1 MKQHSY
7 VKIQGKSILVNCP
20 ECVSREIA
28 KRKKQLEAE
37 FNAEEQEPA
46 QEEVPAVDYEAEAK
60 KFQSMYDRSQAEN
73 AKLQQ
78 GAQIL
83 QLLEQ
88 RPDLVQVLEDGIAGN
103 RTQQQ
108 PEQTVGK
115 DDFNP
120 WDAFTD
126 ENSESGRYV
135 NSKIE
140 NMVQQRLQSALSQQQ
155 QQIQAEMQMQN
166 TVNELRGTYKMSDDD
181 IQEFLQ
187 FTTQPKERVGL
198 NNLVK
203 LWQMQSGKSVA
214 NNDTMEAV
222 TAAQQAPRTAGV
234 LQGEPPMPKKNDTD
248 NMFDSI
254 MATGNSGRLP

>member
-1 MKQHSY
+1 MSTLEQQEMNIPAEQPGANSAFEED
-7 VKIQGKSILVNCP
+7 IINQQAGPQLV
-20 ECVSREIA
+20 
-28 KRKKQLEAE
+28 
-37 FNAEEQEPA
+37 AEEQEPV
-46 QEEVPAVDYEAEAK
+46 QEEVPAVDYEAESK

-203 LWQMQSGKSVA
+203 LWQMQNGQSVA

>member
-1 MKQHSY
+1 MSTLEQQEMNIPAEQAGANSTFEED
-7 VKIQGKSILVNCP
+7 IISQQAGPQLV
-20 ECVSREIA
+20 
-28 KRKKQLEAE
+28 
-37 FNAEEQEPA
+37 AEEQEPV

-88 RPDLVQVLEDGIAGN
+88 RPDLVQILEDGIAGN
-103 RTQQQ
+103 RTQEQ

-120 WDAFTD
+120 WETFDLNTD
-126 ENSESGRYV
+126 TGRYV
-135 NSKIE
+135 DRQLGDKIKSVVDQK
-140 NMVQQRLQSALSQQQ
+140 MAQQQ

-166 TVNELRGTYKMSDDD
+166 TVNELRGTYKMSDGE

-234 LQGEPPMPKKNDTD
+234 LQGEPPMPKKTDTD

>member
-1 MKQHSY
+1 MSTLEQQEMNIPAEQAGANSTFEED
-7 VKIQGKSILVNCP
+7 IISQQAGPQLV
-20 ECVSREIA
+20 
-28 KRKKQLEAE
+28 
-37 FNAEEQEPA
+37 AEEQEPV

-135 NSKIE
+135 NNKIE

-166 TVNELRGTYKMSDDD
+166 TVNELRGTYKMSDGD

-203 LWQMQSGKSVA
+203 LWQMQNGQSVA

-254 MATGNSGRLP
+254 MATRSSGRLP

>member
-1 MKQHSY
+1 MSTLEQQEVNVPNEQPGANSAFEED
-7 VKIQGKSILVNCP
+7 IISQQAGPELV
-20 ECVSREIA
+20 
-28 KRKKQLEAE
+28 AE
-37 FNAEEQEPA
+37 NQEPT
-46 QEEVPAVDYEAEAK
+46 QEQSTSIDYEAEAK
-60 KFQSMYDRSQAEN
+60 KFQSMYDRAQAEN

-88 RPDLVQVLEDGIAGN
+88 RPDLVKTLEDGIAGKQ
-103 RTQQQ
+103 TQQQ

-135 NSKIE
+135 NNKIE

-155 QQIQAEMQMQN
+155 QQIQSEMQMQN
-166 TVNELRGTYKMSDDD
+166 TVNELRGTYKMSDND
-181 IQEFLQ
+181 INDFLQ

-203 LWQMQSGKSVA
+203 LWQMQNGQSVA

-222 TAAQQAPRTAGV
+222 TAAKQAPRTAGV
-234 LQGEPPMPKKNDTD
+234 LQGQPQASQRNDAD
-248 NMFDSI
+248 KMFDSI
-254 MATGNSGRLP
+254 ISTGGSGRLP

>member
-1 MKQHSY
+1 MSTLEQQEMNIPAEQSGANSTFEED
-7 VKIQGKSILVNCP
+7 IISQQAGPQLV
-20 ECVSREIA
+20 
-28 KRKKQLEAE
+28 
-37 FNAEEQEPA
+37 AEEQEPA
-46 QEEVPAVDYEAEAK
+46 QEEVPAVDYQAEAK

-73 AKLQQ
+73 ARLQQ

-103 RTQQQ
+103 KTQQQ

-135 NSKIE
+135 NNKIE

-203 LWQMQSGKSVA
+203 LWQMQNGQSVA

-254 MATGNSGRLP
+254 MATSSSGRLP

>member
-1 MKQHSY
+1 MSTLEQQEMNVPIEQPVANSNFEED
-7 VKIQGKSILVNCP
+7 IISQQAGPQLV
-20 ECVSREIA
+20 A
-28 KRKKQLEAE
+28 EA
-37 FNAEEQEPA
+37 QEPV
-46 QEEVPAVDYEAEAK
+46 QEEVPAVDYQAESK

-135 NSKIE
+135 NNKIE
-140 NMVQQRLQSALSQQQ
+140 NLVQQRLQSALSQQQ
-155 QQIQAEMQMQN
+155 QQIQSEMQMQN
-166 TVNELRGTYKMSDDD
+166 TVNELRGTYKMSDGD

-203 LWQMQSGKSVA
+203 LWQMQSGQSVA

-234 LQGEPPMPKKNDTD
+234 LQGEPPMPKKNDAD
-248 NMFDSI
+248 NMFYSI
-254 MATGNSGRLP
+254 IATGGSGRLP

>member
-1 MKQHSY
+1 MSTLEQQEAS
-7 VKIQGKSILVNCP
+7 VESGIQGGNESFVEDIVNEQSIQEEVDTN
-20 ECVSREIA
+20 
-28 KRKKQLEAE
+28 QQE
-37 FNAEEQEPA
+37 F
-46 QEEVPAVDYEAEAK
+46 QEEVPAVDYEAESK

-135 NSKIE
+135 NNKIE
-140 NMVQQRLQSALSQQQ
+140 NLVQQRLQSALSQQQ
-155 QQIQAEMQMQN
+155 QQIQSEMQMQN
-166 TVNELRGTYKMSDDD
+166 TVNELRGTYKMSDGD

-203 LWQMQSGKSVA
+203 LWQMQNGQSVA

-234 LQGEPPMPKKNDTD
+234 LQGEPPMPKKNDAD

-254 MATGNSGRLP
+254 MATGSSGRLP

>member
-1 MKQHSY
+1 MSTLEQQETSIESG
-7 VKIQGKSILVNCP
+7 IQGGNEAFVEDIVNEQSI
-20 ECVSREIA
+20 
-28 KRKKQLEAE
+28 
-37 FNAEEQEPA
+37 
-46 QEEVPAVDYEAEAK
+46 QEEVDTTQQEFQEQAPAVDYEAEAK
-60 KFQSMYDRSQAEN
+60 KFQSMYDRAQAEN

-88 RPDLVQVLEDGIAGN
+88 RPDLVKTLEDGIAGKQ
-103 RTQQQ
+103 TQQQ

-115 DDFNP
+115 EDFNP

-135 NSKIE
+135 NNKIE

-155 QQIQAEMQMQN
+155 QQIQSEMQMQN
-166 TVNELRGTYKMSDDD
+166 TVNELRGTYKMSDND
-181 IQEFLQ
+181 INDFLQ

-203 LWQMQSGKSVA
+203 LWQMQNGQSVA

-222 TAAQQAPRTAGV
+222 TAAKQAPRTAGV
-234 LQGEPPMPKKNDTD
+234 LQGQPQASQRNDAD
-248 NMFDSI
+248 KMFDSI
-254 MATGNSGRLP
+254 ISTGGSGRLP

>member
-1 MKQHSY
+1 MSTLEQQEMNVPIEQPVANSNFEED
-7 VKIQGKSILVNCP
+7 IISQQAGPQLV
-20 ECVSREIA
+20 A
-28 KRKKQLEAE
+28 EA
-37 FNAEEQEPA
+37 QEPV
-46 QEEVPAVDYEAEAK
+46 QEEVPAVDYQAESK

-135 NSKIE
+135 NNKIE
-140 NMVQQRLQSALSQQQ
+140 NLVQQRLQSALSQQQ
-155 QQIQAEMQMQN
+155 QQIQSEMQMQN
-166 TVNELRGTYKMSDDD
+166 TVNELRATYKMSDGD

-203 LWQMQSGKSVA
+203 LWQMQNGQSVA

-234 LQGEPPMPKKNDTD
+234 LQGEPPMPKKNDAD

-254 MATGNSGRLP
+254 MATGSSGRLP

>member
-1 MKQHSY
+1 MSTLEQQEMNVPIEQPVANSNFEED
-7 VKIQGKSILVNCP
+7 IISQQAGPQLV
-20 ECVSREIA
+20 A
-28 KRKKQLEAE
+28 EA
-37 FNAEEQEPA
+37 QEPV
-46 QEEVPAVDYEAEAK
+46 QEEVPAVDYEAESK

-73 AKLQQ
+73 SKLKQV
-78 GAQIL
+78 AQIL

-135 NSKIE
+135 NNKIE
-140 NMVQQRLQSALSQQQ
+140 NLVQQRLQSALSQQQ
-155 QQIQAEMQMQN
+155 QQIQSEMQMQN
-166 TVNELRGTYKMSDDD
+166 TVNELRGTYKMSDGD

-203 LWQMQSGKSVA
+203 LWQMQSGQSVA

-254 MATGNSGRLP
+254 MATSSSGRLP

>member
-1 MKQHSY
+1 MST
-7 VKIQGKSILVNCP
+7 
-20 ECVSREIA
+20 
-28 KRKKQLEAE
+28 LEQQEMNIPAE
-37 FNAEEQEPA
+37 QPGANSAFEEDIINQQAGPQIVAEEQEPV

>member
-1 MKQHSY
+1 MSTLEQQEMNIPAEQPGANSTFEED
-7 VKIQGKSILVNCP
+7 IISQQAGPQLV
-20 ECVSREIA
+20 A
-28 KRKKQLEAE
+28 EA
-37 FNAEEQEPA
+37 QEPV

-135 NSKIE
+135 NNKIE
-140 NMVQQRLQSALSQQQ
+140 NLVQQRLQSALSQQQ

-166 TVNELRGTYKMSDDD
+166 TVNELRGTYKMSDGD

-234 LQGEPPMPKKNDTD
+234 LQGEPPMPKKNDAD

-254 MATGNSGRLP
+254 IATGGSGRLP

>member
-1 MKQHSY
+1 MSTLEQQEVNVPSEQPGANSAFEED
-7 VKIQGKSILVNCP
+7 IISQQAGPELV
-20 ECVSREIA
+20 
-28 KRKKQLEAE
+28 AE
-37 FNAEEQEPA
+37 NQEPT
-46 QEEVPAVDYEAEAK
+46 QEQSTSIDYEAEAK
-60 KFQSMYDRSQAEN
+60 KFQSMYDRAQAEN

-88 RPDLVQVLEDGIAGN
+88 RPDLVKTLEDGIAGKQ
-103 RTQQQ
+103 TQQQ
-108 PEQTVGK
+108 PEQSVGK

-135 NSKIE
+135 NNKIE

-155 QQIQAEMQMQN
+155 QQIQSEMQMQN
-166 TVNELRGTYKMSDDD
+166 TVNELRGTYKMSDND
-181 IQEFLQ
+181 INDFLQ

-203 LWQMQSGKSVA
+203 LWQMQNGQSVA

-222 TAAQQAPRTAGV
+222 TAAKQAPRTAGV
-234 LQGEPPMPKKNDTD
+234 LQGQPQASQRNDAD
-248 NMFDSI
+248 KMFDSI
-254 MATGNSGRLP
+254 ISTGGSGRLP

>member
-1 MKQHSY
+1 MSTLEQQEMNVPIEQPVANSNFEED
-7 VKIQGKSILVNCP
+7 IISQQAGPQLV
-20 ECVSREIA
+20 A
-28 KRKKQLEAE
+28 EA
-37 FNAEEQEPA
+37 QEPV
-46 QEEVPAVDYEAEAK
+46 QEEVPAVDYEAESK

-135 NSKIE
+135 NNKIE
-140 NMVQQRLQSALSQQQ
+140 NLVQQRLQSALSQQQ
-155 QQIQAEMQMQN
+155 QQIQSEMQMQN
-166 TVNELRGTYKMSDDD
+166 TVNELRGTYKMSDGD

-203 LWQMQSGKSVA
+203 LWQMQSGQSVA

-234 LQGEPPMPKKNDTD
+234 LQGQPQASQRNDAD
-248 NMFDSI
+248 KMFDSI
-254 MATGNSGRLP
+254 ISTGGSGRLP

>member
-1 MKQHSY
+1 MSTLEQQEMNIPAEQPGANSAFEED
-7 VKIQGKSILVNCP
+7 IINQQAGPQLV
-20 ECVSREIA
+20 
-28 KRKKQLEAE
+28 
-37 FNAEEQEPA
+37 AEEQEPA

>member
-1 MKQHSY
+1 MSTLEQQEANVQSEQPMSNEGF
-7 VKIQGKSILVNCP
+7 VEDIVNEQAMP
-20 ECVSREIA
+20 EEVAVAQE
-28 KRKKQLEAE
+28 QLQEEATLIDHEAE
-37 FNAEEQEPA
+37 S
-46 QEEVPAVDYEAEAK
+46 K

-88 RPDLVQVLEDGIAGN
+88 RPDLVEVLENGIAQPPA
-103 RTQQQ
+103 QQQ
-108 PEQTVGK
+108 RGPEVTA

-120 WDAFTD
+120 WEAFTED
-126 ENSESGRYV
+126 SSESSKFV
-135 NSKIE
+135 NQKIDQKVDR
-140 NMVQQRLQSALSQQQ
+140 MVSERLARQQQ
-155 QQIQAEMQMQN
+155 QMQAEMQMQN
-166 TVNELRGTYKMSDDD
+166 TVNELRGTYKMSDGD

-187 FTTQPKERVGL
+187 FTTQPKEQVGL

-222 TAAQQAPRTAGV
+222 SAAKQAPRTAGV
-234 LQGEPPMPKKNDTD
+234 LQGQSPDSPRNDAD
-248 NMFDSI
+248 KVFDSI
-254 MATGNSGRLP
+254 MSTGSGSALP